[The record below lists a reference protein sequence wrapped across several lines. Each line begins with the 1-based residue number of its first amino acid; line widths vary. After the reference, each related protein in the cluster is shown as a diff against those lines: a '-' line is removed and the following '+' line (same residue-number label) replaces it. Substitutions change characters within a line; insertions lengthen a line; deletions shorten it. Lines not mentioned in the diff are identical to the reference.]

1 MQMHSARV
9 RRGPLRVAIC
19 ILFMGAALSACTT
32 TEVKP
37 WERARLARW
46 DMRWDPDPAQAALS
60 QHAYFSKEG
69 SSGSIGAAGGGCGCN

>member
-1 MQMHSARV
+1 MHAKSFARIIA
-9 RRGPLRVAIC
+9 LLTLACAIGGC
-19 ILFMGAALSACTT
+19 ATT
-32 TEVKP
+32 PVQP

-69 SSGSIGAAGGGCGCN
+69 SNGSIGAAGGGCGCN

>member
-1 MQMHSARV
+1 M
-9 RRGPLRVAIC
+9 RRESLRLLPVVLA
-19 ILFMGAALSACTT
+19 LFALAGCATT
-32 TEVKP
+32 PVQP

-46 DMRWDPDPAQAALS
+46 DMRWDPDPVQAALN